1 MKKEVLWKRAFWAVV
16 LFLLCALLLAEFGG
30 MVLFVAGVFGL
41 SALWVLGRAW
51 WEARRERLRREEAET
66 ALEEAEEAAVRR
78 RQAACREARY
88 APEERAR
95 LEEHLR
101 RELGSPAAWD
111 REEGGAPVLDAALIP
126 PTERLPFWKAAT
138 VGAGACVLEAG
149 DCSERMELVMALP
162 PDWEPSEAW
171 PASLL
176 RSAARR
182 CLMKEGYMGYFV
194 YRGLAFLSAGFAG
207 AVADDLFPGL
217 PELLPAAISGEGRV
231 KLYWLVPLLKPE
243 LDSLLRRGQ
252 GNLERRLPA
261 ARPWADPKR
270 RPWAGGDWF
279 REDIAPFT
287 WSEHEGR
294 FCLGLET
301 GTFCQELFLRAGLW
315 GTGGDWERLAR
326 EFLRRRRPED
336 GPFVE
341 YACEEGLFFAASE
354 DREILEQLA
363 LGLSDLLRE
372 DWTAAR
378 RLLVPEEYER

>member
-176 RSAARR
+176 RSAAWR
-182 CLMKEGYMGYFV
+182 CLMKEGYMGCFV

-243 LDSLLRRGQ
+243 LDYLLRRGQ

-270 RPWAGGDWF
+270 RP
-279 REDIAPFT
+279 
-287 WSEHEGR
+287 
-294 FCLGLET
+294 
-301 GTFCQELFLRAGLW
+301 
-315 GTGGDWERLAR
+315 
-326 EFLRRRRPED
+326 
-336 GPFVE
+336 
-341 YACEEGLFFAASE
+341 
-354 DREILEQLA
+354 
-363 LGLSDLLRE
+363 
-372 DWTAAR
+372 
-378 RLLVPEEYER
+378 